1 MGAYLSEGCM
11 LKRNDKTFVI
21 ACLVPALVVYVV
33 FFVFPALA
41 ALYVS
46 LTDWSGFTPNLEFI
60 GLRNFRE
67 LFADEHFWKVVIRN
81 TLGIIFIGG
90 AIIFALAFLFSAI
103 LSSGIKSK
111 RLLRSIVFFPNIIN
125 PIGLAVM
132 WSFIYEHDSG
142 LLNNFLR
149 AIGLGG
155 LARTWAAPDRL
166 FWSLLVALVWIYVGF
181 FVVILM
187 AGFDRIPN
195 DVIES
200 AKIEGANDVR
210 IFFSIKV
217 PMIWDVLTMA
227 IVLWGIMALKEFAFL
242 YSWGGGQAMP
252 PEGAQNLAVY
262 MYVMAFGTR
271 EPVYRMGY
279 STAMGVV
286 MLIMVILMVLIVRS
300 LMRRESVEY

>member
-1 MGAYLSEGCM
+1 M
-11 LKRNDKTFVI
+11 LKRNDRTFVI
-21 ACLVPALVVYVV
+21 ACLAPALILYVV
-33 FFVFPALA
+33 FFVFPALT

-46 LTDWSGFTPNLEFI
+46 LTDWSGFTPNLEFV
-60 GLRNFRE
+60 GLDNFRE
-67 LFADEHFWKVVIRN
+67 LFADQHFWNVVMKN

-90 AIIFALAFLFSAI
+90 IIIFMLAFLFSAI
-103 LSSGIKSK
+103 LTGGTKFKS
-111 RLLRSIVFFPNIIN
+111 LFRSILFFPNIIN

-155 LARTWAAPDRL
+155 LARTWAAPDLL
-166 FWSLLVALVWIYVGF
+166 FWSLLAALIWIYVGF
-181 FVVILM
+181 FTVILM
-187 AGFDRIPN
+187 AGFDRIPS
-195 DVIES
+195 DVVES
-200 AKIEGANDVR
+200 AKIEGANNIQ
-210 IFFSIKV
+210 IFFSIKI

-227 IVLWGIMALKEFAFL
+227 IVLWGIMAIKEFAFL

-286 MLIMVILMVLIVRS
+286 MLMMVILIVLIVRS
-300 LMRRESVEY
+300 LMKRESVEY

>member
-1 MGAYLSEGCM
+1 M
-11 LKRNDKTFVI
+11 KRNDKTFVI

-242 YSWGGGQAMP
+242 YSWG
-252 PEGAQNLAVY
+252 
-262 MYVMAFGTR
+262 
-271 EPVYRMGY
+271 
-279 STAMGVV
+279 
-286 MLIMVILMVLIVRS
+286 
-300 LMRRESVEY
+300 